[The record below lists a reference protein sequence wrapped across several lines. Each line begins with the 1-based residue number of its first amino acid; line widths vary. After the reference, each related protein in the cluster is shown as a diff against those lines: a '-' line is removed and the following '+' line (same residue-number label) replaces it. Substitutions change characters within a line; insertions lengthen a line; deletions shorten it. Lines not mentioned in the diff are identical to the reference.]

1 MPLKIPTKNLFK
13 KRFLELQKL
22 HLTLKRKVFMTKR
35 EKLITSFPENIDAL
49 IVTHE
54 KNQRY
59 LTGFDFSDGY
69 VIVTR
74 EKSACFTDFRYI
86 EAARNEVD
94 HEYNVIMFSGR
105 NTSELLTSF
114 LKDNH
119 VKSIGFESM
128 TLPFDSRDR
137 LSRLLCE
144 FELIP
149 VGGLIEKLRVFKDEK
164 EVENITK
171 AQRIAEK
178 AFEHILGYISPSVTE
193 IDIALEL
200 EFFMRRN
207 GAEGISFS
215 TIAVSGSA
223 SSMPHGVPRNIKL
236 EKGFLTMD
244 YGALFKGYCSDMTRT
259 VVIGKADEDMKK
271 VYNTV
276 LMAQT
281 EALDAYRAGMSG
293 GEADKVARDIING
306 AGFEGCFGHSLG
318 HGVGMDIHEAPRVY
332 GADMLEIGHVITCEP
347 GIYIAGKYGCR
358 IEDMVYLSQNGAVNL
373 TKCPKELI
381 EI

>member
-1 MPLKIPTKNLFK
+1 
-13 KRFLELQKL
+13 
-22 HLTLKRKVFMTKR
+22 MTKR
-35 EKLITSFPENIDAL
+35 EKLIASFPEDIDAL

-74 EKSACFTDFRYI
+74 EKSALFTDFRYI
-86 EAARNEVD
+86 EAARNEAD
-94 HEYNVIMFSGR
+94 PEYEVVMFSGR
-105 NTSELLTSF
+105 STSELLTSF
-114 LKDNH
+114 LKDNR
-119 VKSIGFESM
+119 VKKLGFESM
-128 TLPFDSRDR
+128 TLPCDSRER
-137 LSRLLCE
+137 LSRILPE
-144 FELIP
+144 FELVP
-149 VGGLIEKLRVFKDEK
+149 AGGLIEKLRVFKDPD
-164 EVENITK
+164 EVENIIK

-200 EFFMRRN
+200 EFFMRKN

-223 SSMPHGVPRNIKL
+223 SSMPHGVPRNVKL

-244 YGALFKGYCSDMTRT
+244 FGAIYKGYCSDMTRT

-271 VYNTV
+271 IYNTV
-276 LMAQT
+276 LRAQI
-281 EALDAYRAGMSG
+281 EALAAYRAGISG
-293 GEADKVARDIING
+293 GDADKVARDIIYAEG
-306 AGFEGCFGHSLG
+306 YEGCFGHSLG

-332 GADMLEIGHVITCEP
+332 GTDMLEAGHVITCEP
-347 GIYIAGKYGCR
+347 GIYIVGKYGCR
-358 IEDMVYLSQNGAVNL
+358 IEDMVYISQNGAVNL
-373 TKCPKELI
+373 TNFPKELI